1 MRNYTL
7 ASSSLRALQWLKMP
21 TGNSVKMYLLRWGKC
36 ILLYF
41 YEQCLFHRIIFTV
54 GHAPEIYICSTEYSS
69 LWQLGFYIILHLKN
83 SFICFGICKRKEKKE
98 RCDLVDNKIT
108 FVLNS
113 IMPFFILKSQSMN
126 ALGGS
131 WECPPASVS

>member
-1 MRNYTL
+1 MLTVLDAIAIIVKYIRRNYML
-7 ASSSLRALQWLKMP
+7 ASSEKALQWLKMP

-54 GHAPEIYICSTEYSS
+54 GHAPEIYICSTDYSS
-69 LWQLGFYIILHLKN
+69 LWPMGFYIILHFKN
-83 SFICFGICKRKEKKE
+83 SFICFGICKRKGKKKTT
-98 RCDLVDNKIT
+98 RCDLEDNKIT

-113 IMPFFILKSQSMN
+113 IMAFLF
-126 ALGGS
+126 
-131 WECPPASVS
+131 